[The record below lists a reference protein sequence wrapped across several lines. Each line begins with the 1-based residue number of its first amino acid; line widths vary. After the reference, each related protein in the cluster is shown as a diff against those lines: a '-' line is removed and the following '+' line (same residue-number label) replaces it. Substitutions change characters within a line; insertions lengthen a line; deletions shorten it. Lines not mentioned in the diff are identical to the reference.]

1 MPVCPTCGYENAFS
15 ALICAKCY
23 TLLTTVQPL
32 QTASIRETTNFTSSG
47 GLPPKPAGIPLHDSP
62 GRLGPDVVAL
72 YINRTPEPIIIEIAR
87 QAILGRHT
95 PNSST
100 QPRVDLTM
108 YGAFEMGVSR
118 MHAAIRRVGK
128 GLAIEDLASSNGTW
142 LNGTRLAP
150 FVTSEVKSG
159 DTVNLSHLEVQIF
172 FDDGTEI
179 DTKPIDPGPNK
190 K

>member
-1 MPVCPTCGYENAFS
+1 MPVCPTCGHENPFS

-23 TLLTTVQPL
+23 TLLTTQPL
-32 QTASIRETTNFTSSG
+32 TTARIRETTNLASG
-47 GLPPKPAGIPLHDSP
+47 AQIPLTNTSLPFPKSP

-72 YINRTPEPIIIEIAR
+72 YVNRTPQPIIIEIAR

-100 QPRVDLTM
+100 QPRVDLTA
-108 YGAFEMGVSR
+108 YGAFERGVSR

-142 LNGTRLAP
+142 LNGSRLPP
-150 FVTSEVKSG
+150 FVTSDVKSG

-172 FDDGTEI
+172 YDDGTDS
-179 DTKPIDPGPNK
+179 DTRPIVAMPK
-190 K
+190 Q